1 LRESLGKDE
10 EENRFKAR
18 NLGLIRTY
26 IGRGRSE
33 YMPIYLCLVF
43 GADQQALAAETFEVP
58 DGLAASL
65 RTTRFSRA
73 FPWSV
78 RRQLW
83 RGGEIV
89 LDLVTS
95 LTGKRRQEEPERIAT
110 PAITA
115 LSARAPEMTPFSQPQ
130 TL

>member
-1 LRESLGKDE
+1 MGKDE
-10 EENRFKAR
+10 AENGFKAR

-43 GADQQALAAETFEVP
+43 SADQQALAAETFEAP
-58 DGLAASL
+58 DDLAASL

-78 RRQLW
+78 RCQLW
-83 RGGEIV
+83 REGEIV

-95 LTGKRRQEEPERIAT
+95 LTGKRRQEEPGRIAT

-115 LSARAPEMTPFSQPQ
+115 HSACAPEMTASSQPQ

>member
-1 LRESLGKDE
+1 
-10 EENRFKAR
+10 
-18 NLGLIRTY
+18 
-26 IGRGRSE
+26 
-33 YMPIYLCLVF
+33 MPIFLCFVF
-43 GADQQALAAETFEVP
+43 GAEQQALAAETFEAP
-58 DGLAASL
+58 DDLAASL

-78 RRQLW
+78 RCQLW
-83 RGGEIV
+83 REGEIV

-115 LSARAPEMTPFSQPQ
+115 LGVCAPEMTPSSQSQ